1 MLNVEIDVLDVED
14 DVLNEIVVIAA
25 VSLEVDVNIQQI
37 SSRTVVI
44 EVNIVVK
51 TIVKACSAPVLV
63 KEVEDGTN
71 EWVQELVVGCVW

>member
-14 DVLNEIVVIAA
+14 DVLNEIAA

>member
-1 MLNVEIDVLDVED
+1 VLNVEIDVLDVED
-14 DVLNEIVVIAA
+14 DVLNEIAA